1 MVPGIV
7 LESDPPKAKGAKG
20 QWRQMFHKDF
30 NNAIALH
37 RGAQTELREEK
48 ATYPWT
54 LLAFLSGPGFVY
66 FILNSGKVVKL
77 ALPQGAGVI
86 FRGDVH
92 HAGAAYDAWN
102 LRAHWYLIPETSP
115 NKGITEVAHWRNNDE
130 EPPKVALHEVD
141 PTFEWNK
148 HSASQEPAGMVYY
161 EPCEIP
167 EPDDLLAGKQRAYLQ
182 I

>member
-1 MVPGIV
+1 MYMHVCQPEPLPCTCAHCGRFLGVKVVPGIV

-115 NKGITEVAHWRNNDE
+115 NKGHYGSC
-130 EPPKVALHEVD
+130 P
-141 PTFEWNK
+141 
-148 HSASQEPAGMVYY
+148 
-161 EPCEIP
+161 
-167 EPDDLLAGKQRAYLQ
+167 LAQQ
-182 I
+182 